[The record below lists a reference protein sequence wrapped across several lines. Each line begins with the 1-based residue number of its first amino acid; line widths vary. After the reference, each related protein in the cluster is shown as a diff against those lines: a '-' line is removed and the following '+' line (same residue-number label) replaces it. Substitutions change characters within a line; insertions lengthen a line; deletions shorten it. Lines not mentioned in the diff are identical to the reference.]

1 MHIKA
6 THALPYNAFTHS
18 CKAYMHGMAHL
29 YLFFPTPPAI
39 IRSSSNVN
47 SFLNSRM
54 IKHVW
59 AEDWSEEVVPD
70 KVTVIPIGF
79 ETNIEN
85 LYHILHE
92 VGIEG
97 IIVPSARALR
107 CSQVRSGALRA
118 LRCAQVRSVLSSVEE
133 NPARIRLHFSTPS
146 ACACMYARLNIFLL
160 TKAACLCW

>member
-1 MHIKA
+1 
-6 THALPYNAFTHS
+6 
-18 CKAYMHGMAHL
+18 MHGMAHFI
-29 YLFFPTPPAI
+29 YFSPPPAI

-92 VGIEG
+92 VGNRRHNRTICSCSQVLSG
-97 IIVPSARALR
+97 ALR
-107 CSQVRSGALRA
+107 CAPCSQVRSGALSA
-118 LRCAQVRSVLSSVEE
+118 LKCGR
-133 NPARIRLHFSTPS
+133 NPGA
-146 ACACMYARLNIFLL
+146 Y
-160 TKAACLCW
+160 

>member
-6 THALPYNAFTHS
+6 THTTHLRTHAR
-18 CKAYMHGMAHL
+18 AYMHGMAHFI
-29 YLFFPTPPAI
+29 YFSPPPAI

-92 VGIEG
+92 VGNRRHNRTIC
-97 IIVPSARALR
+97 S
-107 CSQVRSGALRA
+107 CSQVLSGA

-160 TKAACLCW
+160 TKAACLSW